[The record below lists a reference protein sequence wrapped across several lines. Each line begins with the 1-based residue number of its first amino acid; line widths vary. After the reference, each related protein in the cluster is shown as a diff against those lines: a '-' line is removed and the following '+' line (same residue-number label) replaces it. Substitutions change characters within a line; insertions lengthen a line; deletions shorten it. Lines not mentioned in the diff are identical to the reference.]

1 MKPCIRDWD
10 YGVVSTIIL
19 ANGLYNHFYKCLDIM
34 HLMTCSVNLLC
45 PALSYKTYCYE
56 IKVNP
61 FMDIDPNQMEFF
73 LWAACFALY
82 KIPSDLRLRHFD
94 DSTLT
99 KWCDLVTHMQG
110 HTSIRVQLN
119 TPAMHDIRGK
129 ILEKQTNRH
138 SVSSFQKREGCKIFH
153 LVQKCKTPFVTHRL
167 FFMGQSAFF
176 KKYKRQHLLQS
187 IL

>member
-1 MKPCIRDWD
+1 MFEGCAFSERPTL
-10 YGVVSTIIL
+10 STDEQHVFVQMSI
-19 ANGLYNHFYKCLDIM
+19 F
-34 HLMTCSVNLLC
+34 SRFLC
-45 PALSYKTYCYE
+45 PALSCKTYCHE

-119 TPAMHDIRGK
+119 TPASYDIRGK

-138 SVSSFQKREGCKIFH
+138 SVPYFQKWEGCKIFH
-153 LVQKCKTPFVTHRL
+153 LDSLDWISNDRNLV
-167 FFMGQSAFF
+167 
-176 KKYKRQHLLQS
+176 
-187 IL
+187 